1 MPSDNSIKMVPTVSV
16 QIEDKVSQLQLLA
29 DSIQLTRD
37 MLHNAREGNWSAVS
51 DHELLRRDVL
61 KRCFDSAVTADDSEV
76 IAEALAVILHLN
88 EELVSLL
95 QRARQASLDASRV
108 SMKRRGAVDSYQ
120 ELLDSKI

>member
-1 MPSDNSIKMVPTVSV
+1 MVPTVSV

-29 DSIQLTRD
+29 ESIQLTRD

-95 QRARQASLDASRV
+95 QCARQGSLEASRAN
-108 SMKRRGAVDSYQ
+108 MKLRGAVDSYH
-120 ELLDSKI
+120 ELLNAKV

>member
-1 MPSDNSIKMVPTVSV
+1 MVPAVYTE
-16 QIEDKVSQLQLLA
+16 IDEKVSQLQLLA
-29 DSIQLTRD
+29 ESIQLTRD
-37 MLHNAREGNWSAVS
+37 MLDSAREGNWSAVS

-61 KRCFDSAVTADDSEV
+61 KRCFDSAVSADNGEV

-95 QRARQASLDASRV
+95 QHARQASLDASRV

-120 ELLDSKI
+120 EALNAKS

>member
-1 MPSDNSIKMVPTVSV
+1 MVSTVSV

-29 DSIQLTRD
+29 ESIQLTRD

-51 DHELLRRDVL
+51 DRELLRRDVL

-108 SMKRRGAVDSYQ
+108 NMKRRGAVDSYQ
-120 ELLDSKI
+120 ELLNSKI

>member
-1 MPSDNSIKMVPTVSV
+1 MLSDYSIKMVATVSV

-29 DSIQLTRD
+29 ESIQLTRD

-120 ELLDSKI
+120 EALNAKS

>member
-29 DSIQLTRD
+29 ESIQLTRD

-51 DHELLRRDVL
+51 DRELLRRDVL